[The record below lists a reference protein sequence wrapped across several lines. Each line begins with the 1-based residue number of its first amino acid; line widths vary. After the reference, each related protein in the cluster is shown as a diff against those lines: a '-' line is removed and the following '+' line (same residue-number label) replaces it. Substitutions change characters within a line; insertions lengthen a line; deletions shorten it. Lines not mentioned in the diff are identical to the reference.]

1 MRTSMD
7 QLIERAVLN
16 SRWLQVPMYFGLIAV
31 LLILVVKFGQE
42 LVVLSLAAWSLQES
56 GVIHTVLTL
65 VDIMLVTNL
74 VIMIAIAGYDNFVSR
89 IADTT
94 ARSKLSWLGKIES
107 GSIETKVATSI
118 VLISGIHLLG
128 AFINYERVAND
139 KLVLLLAIHL
149 AFVVSAVLIA
159 LVGYLIGRARSVACD
174 VDTAGA

>member
-1 MRTSMD
+1 MD

-16 SRWLQVPMYFGLIAV
+16 SRWLQVPLYFGLIAV

-42 LVVLSLAAWSLQES
+42 LAVLSLGVWGLEEA

-65 VDIMLVTNL
+65 VDIMLVANL

-89 IADTT
+89 IADAP
-94 ARSKLSWLGKIES
+94 ARTKLAWLGKIES

-128 AFINYERVAND
+128 AFINYERVSND

-159 LVGYLIGRARSVACD
+159 LVGYLIWRARPG
-174 VDTAGA
+174 TADGTAADR